1 MIATVGAA
9 RSSTTPS
16 HLASERLAFSALWLW
31 FGPFGL
37 SGIDWSAA
45 ITQAHTGPSGA
56 GWLPEP
62 KSAVQVN
69 VVDLPPPAGTEHAE
83 L

>member
-1 MIATVGAA
+1 MTFGAV

-16 HLASERLAFSALWLW
+16 HWAAERLAFSALWLW
-31 FGPFGL
+31 FGPVGL

-45 ITQAHTGPSGA
+45 ITQAHTEPSGA
-56 GWLPEP
+56 GWSPEP
-62 KSAVQVN
+62 KSAVQVKL
-69 VVDLPPPAGTEHAE
+69 VDVPPFAGTEHAE